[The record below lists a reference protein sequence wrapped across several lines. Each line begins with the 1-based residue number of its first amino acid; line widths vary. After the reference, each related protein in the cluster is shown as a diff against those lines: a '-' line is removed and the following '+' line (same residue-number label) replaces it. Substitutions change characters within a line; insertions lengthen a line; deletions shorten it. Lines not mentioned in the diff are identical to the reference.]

1 MLTLTDSATTE
12 IRNLIENNPEVPD
25 DAGVRIAS
33 NPDGATLTLSLA
45 LTPAEDDAVISENG
59 ARVFLEPTAAGLLD
73 DKQLDAGVDP
83 QGQVQFGIDH
93 VRRPPAC
100 PPRQPSPPSPS
111 RPRPTPS
118 TT

>member
-1 MLTLTDSATTE
+1 LTSSGVVTSVARVPNAIDGRNHIVLTLTDSATTE

-45 LTPAEDDAVISENG
+45 LMPAEDDSVLSENG

-73 DKQLDAGVDP
+73 DKTLDAGVDP
-83 QGQVQFGIDH
+83 QGQVQFGIT
-93 VRRPPAC
+93 
-100 PPRQPSPPSPS
+100 SE
-111 RPRPTPS
+111 
-118 TT
+118 

>member
-1 MLTLTDSATTE
+1 VVRPSVDGRKSIVLTLTDSATTE

-83 QGQVQFGIDH
+83 QGQVQFGI
-93 VRRPPAC
+93 
-100 PPRQPSPPSPS
+100 
-111 RPRPTPS
+111 TPK
-118 TT
+118 